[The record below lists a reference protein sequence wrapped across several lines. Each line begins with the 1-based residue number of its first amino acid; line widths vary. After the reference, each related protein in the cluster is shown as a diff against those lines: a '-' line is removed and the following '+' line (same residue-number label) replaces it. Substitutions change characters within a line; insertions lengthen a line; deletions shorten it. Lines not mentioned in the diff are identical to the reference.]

1 MNLKRIITWLL
12 IVSIATIV
20 LVSCAPKGEPS
31 PQKEEAKQKE
41 EPAPEGEKAP
51 EGKLQEE
58 TKIPAMPKPLEGKE
72 GEEPRLK
79 VYIHDEK
86 KVEEMPFEDYIE
98 GVVAGEIKNDWP
110 PEAIKAQA
118 IIARTFVL
126 DFVNTKGK
134 SKHNPE
140 AHISTDIEEA
150 QAWNSK
156 EINEAI
162 KKAVEE
168 TRGQVLTY
176 NGEFTKTWFHSNAG
190 GITADSKEG
199 LNYKEGNPPYIV
211 SVKSPDTGAEVPA
224 DERSWTASFSKEN
237 IVEALGKMGSDVAD
251 FQKVS
256 IGKKG
261 PSGRVVTLLFDDSEV
276 SAPDFRVALDSM
288 VMKSTLLDS
297 LEYADNKLTMK
308 GRGYGHGVGMSQWG
322 AYFMAKEGKS
332 SEEILTHYFKE
343 IKIANMWK

>member
-1 MNLKRIITWLL
+1 MNLKRITAWLL
-12 IVSIATIV
+12 IISMAAIV
-20 LVSCAPKGEPS
+20 LASCAKPS
-31 PQKEEAKQKE
+31 PQREETKQKE
-41 EPAPEGEKAP
+41 EPAPKGEKAP
-51 EGKLQEE
+51 EDKLQEE
-58 TKIPAMPKPLEGKE
+58 TKIPAMPKPLQGKE

-79 VYIHDEK
+79 VYIYDSK
-86 KVEEMPFEDYIE
+86 KIEEMPFEKYIE

-134 SKHNPE
+134 SKHNSE

-156 EINEAI
+156 EVNEAI

-190 GITADSKEG
+190 GITADAKEG
-199 LNYKEGNPPYIV
+199 LNYKEENPPYIV
-211 SVKSPDTGAEVPA
+211 SVESPDTGEEVPA
-224 DERSWTASFSKEN
+224 DERAWTASFPKEK
-237 IVEALGKMGSDVAD
+237 IVEALGKMGSNVTD
-251 FQKVS
+251 FKKVS

-261 PSGRVVTLLFDDSEV
+261 PSGRVVTLMFDDSEV
-276 SAPDFRVALDSM
+276 SAADFRVALDSM
-288 VMKSTLLDS
+288 VMKSTLLDN
-297 LEYADNKLTMK
+297 LEYADNKLTIE

-332 SEEILTHYFKE
+332 FEEILTHYFKGV
-343 IKIANMWK
+343 KIANMWK